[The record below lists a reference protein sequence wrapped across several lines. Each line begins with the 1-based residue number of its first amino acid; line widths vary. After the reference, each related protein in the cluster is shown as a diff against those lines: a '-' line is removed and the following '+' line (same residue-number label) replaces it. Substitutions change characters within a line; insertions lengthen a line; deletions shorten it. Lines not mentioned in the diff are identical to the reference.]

1 MKKRLLLVA
10 ALSLLLFPL
19 SAGAYTVDLTPH
31 EDGLS
36 GGGWVEVIND
46 GTNAVTFD
54 LGLADG
60 TIADMRSFSFNIDGI
75 ITADQLSYKVNS
87 LVDVNDDFTVDTVVT
102 GWPTVS
108 PSADMKGT
116 QITFAF
122 AAEFGEQGIGEGKGD
137 IRAINLTFFTTPDSL
152 TLNIDDSN
160 FGMRLMSVDEGDGN
174 RDGSR
179 KLIGGRTTE
188 SVPEPATALM
198 LGLGLLGLAGV
209 RKRNRRQA

>member
-1 MKKRLLLVA
+1 MKKNLLVAA

-19 SAGAYTVDLTPH
+19 SAGAYTVDLLSH
-31 EDGLS
+31 EGLS
-36 GGGWVEVIND
+36 GSGWVEVIND

-54 LGLADG
+54 LGLTDG
-60 TIADMRSFSFNIDGI
+60 TIADMRSFSFNIDGL
-75 ITADQLSYKVNS
+75 ITADQLNYQVNS
-87 LVDVNDDFTVDTVVT
+87 LVDINDDFTVDTVVT

-137 IRAINLTFFTTPDSL
+137 IRAISLTFFTNPDSL
-152 TLNIDDSN
+152 LLNIDDSN
-160 FGMRLMSVDEGDGN
+160 FGMRLMSVLEEDGD

-209 RKRNRRQA
+209 RKRSRRQA